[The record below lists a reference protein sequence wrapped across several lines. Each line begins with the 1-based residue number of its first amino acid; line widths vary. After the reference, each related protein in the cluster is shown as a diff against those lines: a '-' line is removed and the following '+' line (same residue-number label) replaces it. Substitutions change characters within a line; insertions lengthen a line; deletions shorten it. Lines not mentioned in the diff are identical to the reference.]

1 MTPGTIGRRALV
13 EQTHR
18 PIQSEAS
25 AGAVS
30 APGWHPV
37 FSSAAATFVS
47 RVFFKLTFATLHG
60 ETREPGTTASQR
72 HRSLIGPGLH
82 LQVIG

>member
-1 MTPGTIGRRALV
+1 MTPGTFGPRPLV
-13 EQTHR
+13 EQTHV

-30 APGWHPV
+30 APGWDPV
-37 FSSAAATFVS
+37 FSSATATFVS

-60 ETREPGTTASQR
+60 SKSGNRGNQG
-72 HRSLIGPGLH
+72 SLARKH
-82 LQVIG
+82 NRV